1 MKRIVKVKK
10 IIMLVL
16 VFMLVSNMNVRAENL
31 DLSNIK
37 LLDESSE
44 LSKEYAAK
52 NNRLLYEED
61 SFVETS
67 IHYVNNEVVEVKER
81 NITESEYD
89 NSIIETRT
97 KCDFANADDC
107 WETASKRVT
116 IAAWKV
122 GSSSCP
128 SYRIQIDN
136 VWKKIP
142 NVKSFDVIALRYND
156 KFSAHGAIAHQTYKI
171 DGVEH
176 DITYSPDGT
185 NTKRFSNGIG
195 VSMNIVDAV
204 TSDLHLSL
212 LVEGTA
218 SSGVIGFGGTYQHA
232 TSNVTLTQ
240 SQNYTISTSDLGG
253 ILAFNSSVIGKYDGM
268 QGVGGLFHSTGCI
281 VR

>member
-89 NSIIETRT
+89 NSII
-97 KCDFANADDC
+97 
-107 WETASKRVT
+107 
-116 IAAWKV
+116 
-122 GSSSCP
+122 
-128 SYRIQIDN
+128 
-136 VWKKIP
+136 
-142 NVKSFDVIALRYND
+142 
-156 KFSAHGAIAHQTYKI
+156 
-171 DGVEH
+171 
-176 DITYSPDGT
+176 
-185 NTKRFSNGIG
+185 
-195 VSMNIVDAV
+195 
-204 TSDLHLSL
+204 
-212 LVEGTA
+212 
-218 SSGVIGFGGTYQHA
+218 
-232 TSNVTLTQ
+232 
-240 SQNYTISTSDLGG
+240 
-253 ILAFNSSVIGKYDGM
+253 
-268 QGVGGLFHSTGCI
+268 
-281 VR
+281 